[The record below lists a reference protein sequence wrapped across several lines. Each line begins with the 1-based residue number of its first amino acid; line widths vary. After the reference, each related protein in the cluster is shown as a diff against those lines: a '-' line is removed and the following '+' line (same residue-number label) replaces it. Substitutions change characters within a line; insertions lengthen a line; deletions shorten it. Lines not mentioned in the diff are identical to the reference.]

1 MDLNA
6 CCLVLASGT
15 LTQVFLPLLP
25 FASTLCDFCSGVHL
39 PIFILVADI
48 ACEALAEEGRITCHS
63 NMVLCSLVGSLQ
75 IHFH

>member
-6 CCLVLASGT
+6 CRLVLASGT

-25 FASTLCDFCSGVHL
+25 LASTLCDFCRGVHL
-39 PIFILVADI
+39 PIFILVSDI
-48 ACEALAEEGRITCHS
+48 AFEALAEEGRITWYS
-63 NMVLCSLVGSLQ
+63 NMMCSLVGSLQ